1 MPVIRREQVAPR
13 AVAVGVIG
21 RRAADLFALDVARSV
36 DGALNKSILS
46 SNLNNYFLG
55 YNM

>member
-1 MPVIRREQVAPR
+1 MAWNIAFGGPR
-13 AVAVGVIG
+13 Y
-21 RRAADLFALDVARSV
+21 
-36 DGALNKSILS
+36 GALNKSILS